1 MTAVAIRGDADT
13 SGGCRAGGGG
23 LEVVMAGRVGTV
35 WVQAGTDRLRASRIN
50 EISAGEPG
58 RLTVRVTG
66 HNGPVVII
74 LEGVTDAEVT
84 IDLMDRLLALIE
96 QYSQPQ
102 AASVVIGFQAAT
114 DGYLPY
120 WRVLALPVLK
130 EIGRPPLDP
139 AALPEV
145 ELTAQQHERLESWQR
160 DGLAR
165 EQS

>member
-96 QYSQPQ
+96 QYSQP
-102 AASVVIGFQAAT
+102 
-114 DGYLPY
+114 Y

>member
-1 MTAVAIRGDADT
+1 
-13 SGGCRAGGGG
+13 
-23 LEVVMAGRVGTV
+23 MAGRVGTV
-35 WVQAGTDRLRASRIN
+35 WVQAGSDRLRASRIN
-50 EISAGEPG
+50 EISAGESG

-120 WRVLALPVLK
+120 WRVLALSTSK
-130 EIGRPPLDP
+130 ELSRAQLDP
-139 AALPEV
+139 SALPEV
-145 ELTAQQHERLESWQR
+145 ELTEQQRERLAGWHR
-160 DGLAR
+160 DGLER
-165 EQS
+165 EQHS